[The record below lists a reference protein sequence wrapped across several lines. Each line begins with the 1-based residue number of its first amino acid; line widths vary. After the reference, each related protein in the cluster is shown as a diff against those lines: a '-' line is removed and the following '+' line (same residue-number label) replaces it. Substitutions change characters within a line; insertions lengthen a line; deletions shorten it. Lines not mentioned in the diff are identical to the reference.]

1 MFSQVHFN
9 ATDIAAEN
17 AGAVLDPMAAA
28 EEQMKTEE
36 DRKRQGGALGPDAK
50 RQRVTADAQTAR
62 KELLGKF
69 EPAETWEGIR
79 DGFIFKLGIKGL
91 GYYEEGLA
99 DSSLQQIE
107 ARSAAAAAAERKAL
121 AAEQRAQEANPEEI
135 ELDMDDDEDDA
146 PGAEPPPAASSSA
159 AVAMTANSEEI
170 ELNVEDI
177 EEAPIPSEVFGG
189 GLSSMRANLPDWAG
203 AHCLWGGTGGVHVGG
218 GEVQTGHH

>member
-1 MFSQVHFN
+1 M
-9 ATDIAAEN
+9 
-17 AGAVLDPMAAA
+17 P
-28 EEQMKTEE
+28 
-36 DRKRQGGALGPDAK
+36 
-50 RQRVTADAQTAR
+50 RQRGR
-62 KELLGKF
+62 SC
-69 EPAETWEGIR
+69 
-79 DGFIFKLGIKGL
+79 
-91 GYYEEGLA
+91 LA
-99 DSSLQQIE
+99 SSSPPRPGRAFGMASFSSWASRGWATTRRDSSLQQIE

-189 GLSSMRANLPDWAG
+189 GLSSMRANLPDWETVEEPPLAAPAPAAEEKKKLG
-203 AHCLWGGTGGVHVGG
+203 ALAKFQKKGKGKGGSKG
-218 GEVQTGHH
+218 